1 MENRGGG
8 GSILTL
14 VDEQHHQETLSA
26 GSHDDSLND
35 SIEQHLSLSLGEK
48 KERKVSRTASPTH
61 SSLLDAT
68 WTIALCLCT
77 LTHSYLLISVFP
89 YSGYMAI
96 DLLASVNEENAGSY
110 AGWIASSFMLGRAVS
125 SYAWGKA
132 ADLFGRRTV
141 LLASLGFSCIFTLL
155 FGTAQTF
162 ASAILFRCF
171 LGMSNGITGTAKT
184 IISELAHGNEGVETK
199 SMALV
204 MGMWGWGF
212 LFSPALSGALAEPV
226 RQYPNAAWVQQFHG
240 ILSKF
245 PFLLPNIV
253 AAIFCISAMV
263 AVQLYVHETLPR
275 EKQKSLKRICNDCTR
290 ACTLWRRRDMKSSD
304 SEEVLPMK
312 HVQIE
317 QHVKA
322 NDEDDRPTSEIK
334 EARLKHGESCLM
346 LSTTK
351 RPILIGKDKYSQ
363 QESASSTEATATM
376 ASLWSRPD
384 TRIHLIVYWV
394 FSFVMSCIDESFP
407 LFCISKEAG
416 LGISEASIGKILSG
430 SGIIFAVCQY
440 FVYTAIVNRV
450 GLYGSIKVGSIIVVP
465 LILLIPLSRVFNR
478 GSEEGEI
485 SWTTLLYLSVVFAV
499 LRIFGLVFFSSITV
513 TTNRTVPASQRAT
526 MNGLSML
533 GGSAT
538 KGLGPVFA
546 GYLVAFSVTSGVI
559 PPQAGGFVIF
569 SVVAFFAIM
578 VAIPSCTLLEAFS
591 YQACPE
597 TEQESAHK
605 V

>member
-1 MENRGGG
+1 MGEGQSCSLPSSCRV
-8 GSILTL
+8 IL
-14 VDEQHHQETLSA
+14 
-26 GSHDDSLND
+26 
-35 SIEQHLSLSLGEK
+35 
-48 KERKVSRTASPTH
+48 
-61 SSLLDAT
+61 
-68 WTIALCLCT
+68 
-77 LTHSYLLISVFP
+77 
-89 YSGYMAI
+89 
-96 DLLASVNEENAGSY
+96 
-110 AGWIASSFMLGRAVS
+110 
-125 SYAWGKA
+125 
-132 ADLFGRRTV
+132 
-141 LLASLGFSCIFTLL
+141 TLL

-162 ASAILFRCF
+162 SSAIMFRCL
-171 LGMSNGITGTAKT
+171 LGMSNGIIGTAKT

-226 RQYPNAAWVQQFHG
+226 RQYPNAAWVQQFQG
-240 ILSKF
+240 LLSKF
-245 PFLLPNIV
+245 PFLLPNLV
-253 AAIFCISAMV
+253 GAVLCISALIGV
-263 AVQLYVHETLPR
+263 HLCVQETLPR
-275 EKQKSLKRICNDCTR
+275 EKQKSFKCVCGYCMRG
-290 ACTLWRRRDMKSSD
+290 CTLWRRRDVKSSVD
-304 SEEVLPMK
+304 EEEVLPMK

-317 QHVKA
+317 QHVDV
-322 NDEDDRPTSEIK
+322 NDENDRPLSEIK

-351 RPILIGKDKYSQ
+351 RPLLINKDKFIP
-363 QESASSTEATATM
+363 QESNSSTEASATM

-416 LGISEASIGKILSG
+416 LGIAEKSIGKILSG
-430 SGIIFAVCQY
+430 SGMIFAACQY

-450 GLYGSIKVGSIIVVP
+450 GLYGSIKVGSITVIP

-485 SWTTLLYLSVVFAV
+485 SWTTLLYLSAVFAV
-499 LRIFGLVFFSSITV
+499 LRIFGLVIFSSITV
-513 TTNRTVPASQRAT
+513 TTNRTVPVSLRAT

-533 GGSAT
+533 GGSAA

-546 GYLVAFSVTSGVI
+546 GYLVAFSVTSFH
-559 PPQAGGFVIF
+559 AGGLFIFAVI
-569 SVVAFFAIM
+569 ALFASM
-578 VAIPSCTLLEAFS
+578 VAIPSCTLLETFS

-597 TEQESAHK
+597 TEQETERCRFHMPKARTTTTLSN
-605 V
+605 